1 MRNSLFGVAV
11 VATGAV
17 SSGAAFSQPVEIP
30 KANEAER
37 QLFAFETLPPAAPSE
52 GARPN
57 IFGSFV
63 EGTADVSGAAA
74 EDGKPVPGMAWLPLS
89 KLWEPGAVLRVCFIS
104 PNGQANSIVAQAAD
118 RWNQVSANVR
128 LDFGS
133 LAAPR
138 LCGPGA
144 NAHIRVGYND
154 RNEFWSAI
162 GRDALVNVRG
172 WNDPSV
178 SLDINAVVS
187 GQAYGTILHE
197 FGHALGLNHEHQRP
211 SPYGC
216 ESEIVWDR
224 AIQYYQVNFGWAP
237 NLTYSQLGPRD
248 PGPAV
253 MTEYFDPTSIMM
265 YPFPAFILAGGSN
278 SRCFVADAAEELSE
292 GDRNALVFSYDT
304 STWAARGMT
313 LRNEA
318 ETAAAAGNIARAR
331 GIAAYALPMARLNE
345 VAEAYEREGALGF
358 TPAPGESAAQLLDS
372 AIVEVLGV

>member
-1 MRNSLFGVAV
+1 MRNSLFSVVV
-11 VATGAV
+11 VATGLV
-17 SSGAAFSQPVEIP
+17 LSGTAFSQAVEVP
-30 KANEAER
+30 LATDAER

-57 IFGSFV
+57 LFGSFV
-63 EGTADVSGAAA
+63 EGAAFVSGAAA
-74 EDGKPVPGMAWLPLS
+74 DDGKPVPGMAWLPLS
-89 KLWEPGAVLRVCFIS
+89 KLWEPGAVLRVCFVS
-104 PNGQANSIVAQAAD
+104 ANVQANSIVAQAAG
-118 RWNQVSANVR
+118 RWNDVGANVR
-128 LDFGS
+128 LDFGP
-133 LAAPR
+133 LGAPR

-154 RNEFWSAI
+154 RNQFWSAI

-216 ESEIVWDR
+216 EAEIVWER
-224 AIQYYQVNFGWAP
+224 AIQYYQVNFGWTP

-253 MTEYFDPTSIMM
+253 MTEDFDPTSIMM

-278 SRCFVADAAEELSE
+278 SRCFVTDAAEELSE
-292 GDRNALVFSYDT
+292 GDSNALVYSYDT
-304 STWAARGMT
+304 ATWAARGTT

-318 ETAAAAGNIARAR
+318 QAASAAGNDARAR
-331 GIAAYALPMARLNE
+331 GIAVYALPMARLNE
-345 VAEAYEREGALGF
+345 VAEAYEREGAFGF
-358 TPAPGESAAQLLDS
+358 TPAPGQAATQLLDS
-372 AIVEVLGV
+372 AIDEVLGG